1 MRNNINA
8 SGLLRVHRCGYVATR
23 ELVSPH
29 HTQGTEYIMLANEYD
44 EYNTRVWIKIQ
55 LM

>member
-1 MRNNINA
+1 MRVVYREYTIYR
-8 SGLLRVHRCGYVATR
+8 SGYVATGV
-23 ELVSPH
+23 LVSDH
-29 HTQGTEYIMLANEYD
+29 VTLSFGYRVYYACNEYD